1 LLWIQNY
8 ESVFWFQKNQ
18 TMEDGVY
25 FDDEII
31 QKKIEEEE
39 LHGKKKVLM
48 LL

>member
-1 LLWIQNY
+1 
-8 ESVFWFQKNQ
+8 
-18 TMEDGVY
+18 MEDGVY